1 MGALA
6 ALPWAVT
13 FGLALAAAPQSVPAA
28 FDEAERQAR
37 CELASIGDTRS
48 GLAIRLIHTA
58 CNFIAIDSGL
68 LNASNRRYHLCL
80 LQHLPGAQSDLA
92 ASRIASACRTTY
104 PP

>member
-1 MGALA
+1 MG
-6 ALPWAVT
+6 ALPWAVV
-13 FGLALAAAPQSVPAA
+13 FALALVAAPQPVFAA

-48 GLAIRLIHTA
+48 GLAVRLIHTA

-68 LNASNRRYHLCL
+68 LNASNRNYHLCL
-80 LQHLPGAQSDLA
+80 LQHLPGAQSDA
-92 ASRIASACRTTY
+92 AANRIASACRTTY